1 MQDEQATLVVI
12 GGGPAGA
19 SAARGYREAGGT
31 GRVVVL
37 SADTA
42 APYFR
47 PALSK
52 EFLREEFDESDLPI
66 EQQEFY
72 DRYEV
77 ELCLNEPVEAL
88 WPDEHRMRTQA
99 GRTFSY
105 QRCVLA
111 TGARPSS
118 SLSGADR
125 ESVRT
130 LRSLDSART
139 LRAITERANAVTVV
153 GAGFIGCEAAVS
165 LARRGKTVTL
175 TAPDDLPQQQRLGQ
189 VAGGRILGWLHEENI
204 RTELSGK
211 VAQIADGPEL
221 QLADGR
227 TIDTE
232 LVLLATGIGPRVELA
247 ANAGLATAQGRILTD
262 SRMRS
267 TAPEVYA
274 AGDVA
279 LAHNATAGR
288 PLFVEHW
295 GEALAMGDL
304 AGRNAAG
311 DDRTWANPPGFW
323 TDLGGRALKHVAWG
337 DGYDEARVHEHGDG
351 AFTIWYASSGACV
364 GVLTH
369 GADKDYERGIEL
381 VSQGAALPGD
391 PHDAA
396 STK

>member
-1 MQDEQATLVVI
+1 MPDEHATVVVI

-19 SAARGYREAGGT
+19 SAARGYRAAGGT

-72 DRYEV
+72 DRCDV
-77 ELCLNEPVEAL
+77 ELCLDEPVEAL
-88 WPDEHRMRTQA
+88 RPGEHVVRTRS
-99 GRTFSY
+99 GRTFGY
-105 QRCVLA
+105 QRCILA

-118 SLSGADR
+118 PLPGADR

-139 LRAITERANAVTVV
+139 LRAMTERASKVAVV

-175 TAPDDLPQQQRLGQ
+175 TAPDVLPQQRRLGA

-204 RTELSGK
+204 RTELSAK
-211 VAQIADGPEL
+211 VDQIADGPEL

-227 TIDTE
+227 TIDSE
-232 LVLLATGIGPRVELA
+232 IVLLATGIRPRVELA
-247 ANAGLATAQGRILTD
+247 ADAGLATAEGRVLTD
-262 SRMRS
+262 ARMRS
-267 TAPEVYA
+267 TAPDVYA

-288 PLFVEHW
+288 PLLVEHW
-295 GEALAMGDL
+295 GEALTMGDL
-304 AGRNAAG
+304 AARNAAG
-311 DDRTWANPPGFW
+311 DDRVWDNPPGFW
-323 TDLGGRALKHVAWG
+323 TDLGGRALKYAAWG
-337 DGYDEARVHEHGDG
+337 DGYDDARVHEHSDG
-351 AFTIWYASSGACV
+351 AFTIWYASSGSCV
-364 GVLTH
+364 GVLTY
-369 GADKDYERGIEL
+369 GADEDYERGIEL
-381 VSQGAALPGD
+381 ISQGAALPSE
-391 PHDAA
+391 AA
-396 STK
+396 LQK

>member
-1 MQDEQATLVVI
+1 MQHEQATVVVI

-37 SADTA
+37 SADRA

-52 EFLREEFDESDLPI
+52 EFLRKEFDETDLPI
-66 EQQEFY
+66 EEQSFY
-72 DRYEV
+72 DGHDI
-77 ELCLNEPVEAL
+77 ELHLHEPVEAL
-88 WPDEHRMRTQA
+88 WPDEHLVRTQS
-99 GRTFSY
+99 GRTFGY
-105 QRCVLA
+105 QRCILA

-118 SLSGADR
+118 LLSGADR

-130 LRSLDSART
+130 LRSLDSAGT
-139 LRAITERANAVTVV
+139 LRAMTERASTVAVV

-175 TAPDDLPQQQRLGQ
+175 TAPDDLPQQRRLGE

-204 RTELSGK
+204 RTELSAK
-211 VAQIADGPEL
+211 VAHIADGPEL

-227 TIDTE
+227 TIDSE
-232 LVLLATGIGPRVELA
+232 IVLLATGIRPRVELA
-247 ANAGLATAQGRILTD
+247 ANAGLATAQGRVATD
-262 SRMRS
+262 ARMRS
-267 TAPEVYA
+267 TAPDVYA

-279 LAHNATAGR
+279 LANNATAGR
-288 PLFVEHW
+288 PLLVEHW
-295 GEALAMGDL
+295 GEALAMGEL

-311 DDRTWANPPGFW
+311 ADEVWDNPPGFW
-323 TDLGGRALKHVAWG
+323 TDLGGRALKYAAWG
-337 DGYDEARVHEHGDG
+337 DGYDEARVHEHGAG
-351 AFTIWYASSGACV
+351 AFTIWYGSSGVCV

-369 GADKDYERGIEL
+369 GADEDYERGTEL
-381 VSQGAALPGD
+381 VSEGAALPRA
-391 PHDAA
+391 PHAA
-396 STK
+396 AFQK